1 MTVYDA
7 LVINRFQTVWNPTL
21 QFENVCKISF
31 ILFTPQRI
39 LFLIQYAVLVI
50 IINALWPRD
59 AIWRHRSGS
68 TLAQV
73 MACCLTALSHYLNQC
88 WLIISEV
95 LCNSYD
101 DRPAN
106 HYAFCVIT
114 THFEC
119 QIRHYAS
126 LSNMWENY
134 AFCEISAPSAP
145 GIRPIPRNLQQLSRL
160 VVSRKSP
167 AVQNIDKGQLRT
179 CLFYDYHRH
188 RRQISPSDQQ
198 RKLQRWNHA
207 QWNVEPIVNRSNAG
221 GSSPTWS
228 PASPV

>member
-1 MTVYDA
+1 M
-7 LVINRFQTVWNPTL
+7 
-21 QFENVCKISF
+21 
-31 ILFTPQRI
+31 
-39 LFLIQYAVLVI
+39 LFLLLIETLLILNEILIVDKYVYNFVVSLGIQCQWTLDILCSVSSQNFKQLPVKLASGEC
-50 IINALWPRD
+50 PRT
-59 AIWRHRSGS
+59 S
-68 TLAQV
+68 L
-73 MACCLTALSHYLNQC
+73 M
-88 WLIISEV
+88 ISQHWF
-95 LCNSYD
+95 S
-101 DRPAN
+101 RPAN

-126 LSNMWENY
+126 LSKMWENY
-134 AFCEISAPSAP
+134 AFCEISEPSDP
-145 GIRPIPRNLQQLSRL
+145 GIRPITRNLQQLSRL

-167 AVQNIDKGQLRT
+167 AVQNIVKGQLRT